1 MEIIRLY
8 PECVKC
14 LLSKQLEKCPKDT
27 PLDKKVDYIQKILQ
41 IVAEAPKSTSA
52 PVLVRGMY
60 DLQKEMFGID
70 ADYTEIKSYFNQM
83 MLALEENMWEEIQ
96 KAKDPMRKAI
106 QYAMM
111 GNYIDFAALKE
122 VDEYKLKSFLDK
134 AENENVDEVELVA
147 LKEELKKSKKIVYL
161 LDNCGEIVTDKLL
174 MRIIK
179 ENYPQIHIIAMVRG
193 GQVMNDAT
201 SEDAKEVEL
210 EAIAQVIDSGS
221 NVAGTSLMEVS
232 LEARNVLESAEVI
245 ISKGQGNFET
255 LHQCG
260 KNIFYI
266 FLCKCEMFMERF
278 SLPQFT
284 GVLIHEKNI

>member
-1 MEIIRLY
+1 MKQKERSAMEIIRLY

-134 AENENVDEVELVA
+134 AEN
-147 LKEELKKSKKIVYL
+147 
-161 LDNCGEIVTDKLL
+161 
-174 MRIIK
+174 
-179 ENYPQIHIIAMVRG
+179 
-193 GQVMNDAT
+193 
-201 SEDAKEVEL
+201 
-210 EAIAQVIDSGS
+210 
-221 NVAGTSLMEVS
+221 
-232 LEARNVLESAEVI
+232 
-245 ISKGQGNFET
+245 
-255 LHQCG
+255 
-260 KNIFYI
+260 
-266 FLCKCEMFMERF
+266 
-278 SLPQFT
+278 
-284 GVLIHEKNI
+284 